1 MKVKKITLLY
11 LIVLTMS
18 VQIFVADNEI
28 SIDQAGATLNLDVE
42 QLGSGNLIGGE
53 TATAGSMTALDLDGT
68 TMTIDIN
75 QIGDANLFRGDITSD
90 TFTGFFE
97 FDGNQNEFDI
107 QVDPTNTYGAD
118 TSNLNIDVTGN
129 SNDMSLDQATSAMA
143 STLDLDWIIQGD
155 SNTIDVDIDVDLAT
169 NYMDIDGDSN
179 TIDYDGDGYQGGYFY
194 LDHTGN
200 SRTINVTQASTLDND
215 WLRIISNGSSGTF
228 CIIQNDQGT
237 STSC

>member
-1 MKVKKITLLY
+1 MILRY
-11 LIVLTMS
+11 LSVLMMT
-18 VQIFVADNEI
+18 VVVLGADNEV
-28 SIDQAGATLNLDVE
+28 SIDQVGATLNLDVE
-42 QLGSGNLIGGE
+42 QLGSGNLIGGQN
-53 TATAGSMTALDLDGT
+53 ATAGSMTPLDLDGA
-68 TMTIDIN
+68 TMTLDIN
-75 QIGDANLFRGDITSD
+75 QIGSSNLFKGDITSD

-97 FDGNQNEFDI
+97 FDGDSNVFDI

-118 TSNLNIDVTGN
+118 SSNLNVDVTGN
-129 SNDMSLDQATSAMA
+129 SNDMSLDQATAAMA

-155 SNTIDVDIDVDLAT
+155 SNTIDADIDVDLAT

-200 SRTINVTQASTLDND
+200 NRTFNITQASTLDND
-215 WLRIISNGSSGTF
+215 WLKILSNNNSGTV
-228 CIIQNDQGT
+228 CVIQNDQGT

>member
-1 MKVKKITLLY
+1 MIRAIVFLLSFS
-11 LIVLTMS
+11 LFAV
-18 VQIFVADNEI
+18 DNEV
-28 SIDQAGATLNLDVE
+28 SIDQLGGTLNLDIE
-42 QLGSGNLIGGE
+42 QLGSGNLIGGQ
-53 TATAGSMTALDLDGT
+53 TATAGSMTPLDLDGN

-75 QIGDANLFRGDITSD
+75 QIGDSNLFKGDITSD
-90 TFTGFFE
+90 SFTGFFE
-97 FDGNQNEFDI
+97 FDGDSNIFDI

-129 SNDMSLDQATSAMA
+129 SNDMSLDQATVAMA
-143 STLDLDWIIQGD
+143 STLDLDWIIQGN
-155 SNTIDVDIDVDLAT
+155 SNTIDVDVDIDLAT

-179 TIDYDGDGYQGGYFY
+179 SINYNGDGYQGGYFY
-194 LDHTGN
+194 LDHEGN

-215 WLRIISNGSSGTF
+215 WLRIFSDGDNGTF